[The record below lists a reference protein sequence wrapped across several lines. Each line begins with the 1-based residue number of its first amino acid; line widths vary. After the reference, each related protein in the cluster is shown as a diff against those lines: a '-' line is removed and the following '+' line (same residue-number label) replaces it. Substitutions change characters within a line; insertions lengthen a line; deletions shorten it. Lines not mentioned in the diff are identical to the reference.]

1 MPTVQ
6 KSPSGFI
13 PTTSVSGGGGATLWR
28 GKNVRVL
35 GTGTGYTTIC
45 YNGELDLSETI
56 ATKTLTGTLSITSGS
71 KSVTGTGTAFR
82 SELRNGQF
90 ILLGANLLVVDTVS
104 RTSDTALTVVT
115 AATATVAGGTGY
127 VLPVIFELNKKRGTL
142 IRGNAQEYDKGT
154 IAAVGD
160 GELNVNGTAL
170 TASLTATRELQ
181 LAVYNP
187 AGNDYDI
194 YALGMDTP
202 AAGSFSLANVANADP
217 INMVGGL
224 YGLRFV
230 PSRTATGGYNNPTEN
245 YTVTV
250 SDGQFQIEVDV
261 SGAPF
266 DTTHGQ
272 DAWDVYGTLV
282 GPAQGYRGPWYYI
295 KTVTAADITADK
307 FYITYLDGEIAGN
320 DLLSYDN
327 DPPVDAEFVGS
338 LANVYPILISAQ
350 GQGYS
355 STAST
360 SPGPFI
366 IPARFSNPEAFPL
379 RNNAVAGSPPETIVG
394 FVSGLALLYLLTPN
408 HLLIASFATTDTRL
422 PALTIRPFWK
432 TGFRNPYQLTLVN
445 GMLYGWSA
453 GTPMRSLADGDEQDA
468 QSEWARDVAAITRTW
483 KDGNVLVAY
492 DTRNDCVCYFH
503 AADSLNS
510 NNWWRTVCLCYDLQN
525 QFWHP
530 PFYLERTDKDFIV
543 SGAATVDGHLAILAG
558 GRTSGAPVV
567 KTYYFDEGTGQS
579 IDAFMAWQLSDEGSE
594 GYDKFIKAVRVSGK
608 WTSGTAKIY
617 GTRANTAISVT
628 DVDAGTNALASVSLG
643 TVSSRTRGRRVPV
656 EVKNLTNWTIR
667 VGTTWAGTGE
677 SDGFDEAAVEIIQRG
692 GRR

>member
-1 MPTVQ
+1 MPTVPR
-6 KSPSGFI
+6 SPGGFV
-13 PTTSVSGGGGATLWR
+13 PTSPLSGGAGNSIWR
-28 GKNVRVL
+28 GKNFRVR
-35 GTGTGYTTIC
+35 GSEGGWYC
-45 YNGELDLSETI
+45 ECFSGELDLGETI
-56 ATKTLTGTLSITSGS
+56 ATKTLTGTLSVTSGS
-71 KSVTGTGTAFR
+71 KSVTGTATAFR

-127 VLPVIFELNKKRGTL
+127 VLPIIFELNKKRGTL

-160 GELNVNGTAL
+160 GVLRVDGTAL
-170 TASLTATRELQ
+170 TSSLTATRLLQ
-181 LAVYNP
+181 LAVYSP
-187 AGNDYDI
+187 SGNDYDI
-194 YALGMDTP
+194 YSLGMPTP
-202 AAGSFSLANVANADP
+202 AVGDFAVVPDNTGTVDMVAGS
-217 INMVGGL
+217 

-230 PSRTATGGYNNPTEN
+230 PSRTATGGYNNPSEN
-245 YTVTV
+245 YVVTV
-250 SDGQFQIEVDV
+250 
-261 SGAPF
+261 GAPPNNNIKVTITPHF
-266 DTTHGQ
+266 DTASGQ

-282 GPAQGYRGPWYYI
+282 TPNQGDRGPWYYI
-295 KTVTAADITADK
+295 KTVVEADFTGNDFFIS
-307 FYITYLDGEIAGN
+307 YLDGEIAGN

-350 GQGYS
+350 GQGYDT
-355 STAST
+355 TATT

-379 RNNAVAGSPPETIVG
+379 RNNAVAGSPPETIIG

-408 HLLIASFATTDTRL
+408 HLLIASFASTDPRL

-432 TGFRNPYQLTLVN
+432 TGFRNPYQLTLIN

-453 GTPMRSLADGDEQDA
+453 GTPLRSLADGDEQEA
-468 QSEWARDVAAITRTW
+468 QSEWARDVVSLTRNW
-483 KDGNVLVAY
+483 KDGNVIVAY

-503 AADSLNS
+503 GADSLNS
-510 NNWWRTVCLCYDLQN
+510 NNWWRTICLCYDLQN
-525 QFWHP
+525 QFWHT

-558 GRTSGAPVV
+558 GRTSGTPVV
-567 KTYYFDEGTGQS
+567 KTYWFDEGTGQS

-594 GYDKFIKAVRVSGK
+594 GYDKFIKALRVSGK

-628 DVDAGTNALASVSLG
+628 DIDAGTNALASVNLG
-643 TVSSRTRGRRVPV
+643 TVSARTRGGRVPV

-677 SDGFDEAAVEIIQRG
+677 SDGFDEAAIEIIQRG